1 MTFTGE
7 GGSFAGKMSSLTLG
21 LCVERLPTS
30 VVPVPD
36 PPDLE
41 NFDAQA
47 ELRNN
52 INRVLERFFAEG
64 KYVGTIQQATITAYE
79 DANDNKFIT
88 LPRHLETCLRGGK
101 AGYKTSAVQS
111 EWYQYLPQG
120 RGIRKS
126 DQSYYG
132 PLQDIGEGFVT
143 FRDIE
148 TASTLTLSSS
158 ETECAGSYIW
168 IRGKDNNG
176 DKIFST
182 VDGDRVEGIRL
193 DLGDGT
199 QTTSQTFKEIYSVE
213 KTPTTGTIT
222 LSATTG
228 SVTLA
233 KYEAGERAISYRR
246 YIVDKTWDAV
256 QGIFKRR
263 HCWAISDNDPLY
275 PDSLEAIKLGLMAI
289 NAEEKADVER
299 GQYYMDRAILL
310 LNAELK
316 EYNSGQEGV
325 MQVAPW
331 LTRRLVNMT

>member
-1 MTFTGE
+1 M
-7 GGSFAGKMSSLTLG
+7 AI
-21 LCVERLPTS
+21 ERLPAS
-30 VVPVPD
+30 IKPLPD
-36 PPDLE
+36 PPDLQG
-41 NFDAQA
+41 FDPIE
-47 ELRNN
+47 ELKNN

-64 KYVGTIQQATITAYE
+64 KWVGTIQQATITAYE

-101 AGYKTSAVQS
+101 AGYKTTAVQS

-120 RGIRKS
+120 RGIRKA
-126 DQSYYG
+126 DQAYYG
-132 PLQDIGEGFVT
+132 PLQDIGEGYVT
-143 FRDIE
+143 FRDL
-148 TASTLTLSSS
+148 AAPSQLTLSSS

-168 IRGKDNNG
+168 IRGKDENG
-176 DKIFST
+176 DKIYST
-182 VDGDRVEGIRL
+182 VDGERVEGIRL

-199 QTTSQTFKEIYSVE
+199 QTTSETFAEIYSVE
-213 KTPTTGTIT
+213 KTPTTGVIS
-222 LSATTG
+222 LSAGAT
-228 SVTLA
+228 TLA
-233 KYEAGERAISYRR
+233 KYESGERAISYRR
-246 YIVDKTWDAV
+246 YLVDKNWDAV

-263 HCWAISDNDPLY
+263 HVWAISDNDPLY

>member
-1 MTFTGE
+1 
-7 GGSFAGKMSSLTLG
+7 
-21 LCVERLPTS
+21 
-30 VVPVPD
+30 
-36 PPDLE
+36 
-41 NFDAQA
+41 
-47 ELRNN
+47 
-52 INRVLERFFAEG
+52 
-64 KYVGTIQQATITAYE
+64 
-79 DANDNKFIT
+79 
-88 LPRHLETCLRGGK
+88 
-101 AGYKTSAVQS
+101 
-111 EWYQYLPQG
+111 
-120 RGIRKS
+120 
-126 DQSYYG
+126 
-132 PLQDIGEGFVT
+132 LQDIGEGYVT

-193 DLGDGT
+193 DLGNGT
-199 QTTSQTFKEIYSVE
+199 QTTTGITFKEIYSVE

-246 YIVDKTWDAV
+246 YIVDKAWDAV

-325 MQVAPW
+325 MQIAPW
-331 LTRRLVNMT
+331 LSRRLVNMT

>member
-1 MTFTGE
+1 M
-7 GGSFAGKMSSLTLG
+7 AI
-21 LCVERLPTS
+21 ERLPAS
-30 VVPVPD
+30 VRPQPD

-41 NFDAQA
+41 GFNQIE
-47 ELRNN
+47 ELKNN

-64 KYVGTIQQATITAYE
+64 KFVGTIQQATITAYE

-101 AGYKTSAVQS
+101 AGYKTTAVQS

-120 RGIRKS
+120 RGIRKA
-126 DQSYYG
+126 DQAYYG

-148 TASTLTLSSS
+148 TTSTLTLTSS
-158 ETECAGSYIW
+158 ETEDAGSYIW

-176 DKIFST
+176 NKIFSD

-199 QTTSQTFKEIYSVE
+199 HTTSQTFKEIYSVE

-246 YIVDKTWDAV
+246 YIVDRNWDAV

-316 EYNSGQEGV
+316 EYNAGQEGV
-325 MQVAPW
+325 MQIAPW

>member
-1 MTFTGE
+1 
-7 GGSFAGKMSSLTLG
+7 MSSLTLG
-21 LCVERLPTS
+21 LCVERLPNS

-36 PPDLE
+36 PPDLAG
-41 NFDAQA
+41 FDAQA

-52 INRVLERFFAEG
+52 INRVLERFHAEG
-64 KYVGTIQQATITAYE
+64 KWTGLVQQATITAYE
-79 DANDNKFIT
+79 DINDNKFIT

-101 AGYKTSAVQS
+101 AGYKTTAVQS

-120 RGIRKS
+120 RGIRKA

-182 VDGDRVEGIRL
+182 VDGERVEGIRI
-193 DLGDGT
+193 DLGSGT
-199 QTTSQTFKEIYSVE
+199 HITNGFTFKEIYSVE

-228 SVTLA
+228 SITLA
-233 KYEAGERAISYRR
+233 KYESGERAISYRR
-246 YIVDKTWDAV
+246 YIVDKAWEAV

-263 HCWAISDNDPLY
+263 HVWAISDNDPLY

-325 MQVAPW
+325 MQIAPW
-331 LTRRLVNMT
+331 LSRRLVNMT

>member
-1 MTFTGE
+1 
-7 GGSFAGKMSSLTLG
+7 MSSLTLG

-79 DANDNKFIT
+79 DVNDNKFIT

-132 PLQDIGEGFVT
+132 PLQDIGEGYVT

-176 DKIFST
+176 DTIFST

-193 DLGDGT
+193 DLGNGT
-199 QTTSQTFKEIYSVE
+199 QTTTGITFKEIYSVE

-246 YIVDKTWDAV
+246 YIVDKAWDAV

-325 MQVAPW
+325 MQIAPW
-331 LTRRLVNMT
+331 LSRRLVNMT

>member
-1 MTFTGE
+1 MQL
-7 GGSFAGKMSSLTLG
+7 A
-21 LCVERLPTS
+21 CERLPAS
-30 VVPVPD
+30 VRPIAD
-36 PPDLE
+36 PPDLVG
-41 NFDAQA
+41 FDAEA

-52 INRVLERFFAEG
+52 INRVLERFICEG
-64 KYVGTIQQATITAYE
+64 KFTGTIQQATITAYE

-101 AGYKTSAVQS
+101 AGYKTTAVQS

-120 RGIRKS
+120 RGIRKA
-126 DQSYYG
+126 DQAYHG
-132 PLQDIGEGFVT
+132 PLQDIGEGYVT

-193 DLGDGT
+193 DLGGGT
-199 QTTSQTFKEIYSVE
+199 QTTTGITFKEIYSVE

-246 YIVDKTWDAV
+246 YIVDKTWEAV

-263 HCWAISDNDPLY
+263 HCWAVSDNDPLY

-316 EYNSGQEGV
+316 EYNAGQEGV
-325 MQVAPW
+325 MQIAPW

>member
-1 MTFTGE
+1 
-7 GGSFAGKMSSLTLG
+7 MSSLTLG
-21 LCVERLPTS
+21 LCVERLPNS

-36 PPDLE
+36 PPDLAG
-41 NFDAQA
+41 FDAQA

-52 INRVLERFFAEG
+52 INRVLERFYAEG
-64 KYVGTIQQATITAYE
+64 KWTGLVQQATITAYE

-101 AGYKTSAVQS
+101 AGYKTTAVQS

-120 RGIRKS
+120 RGIRKAA
-126 DQSYYG
+126 DAYYG

-176 DKIFST
+176 DKIFSD
-182 VDGDRVEGIRL
+182 VDGERVEGIRL
-193 DLGDGT
+193 DLGGGT
-199 QTTSQTFKEIYSVE
+199 QTTAQTFKEIYSVE

-222 LSATTG
+222 LAAGAT
-228 SVTLA
+228 TLA
-233 KYEAGERAISYRR
+233 KYESGERAISYRR
-246 YIVDKTWDAV
+246 YIVDKNWDAV

-263 HCWAISDNDPLY
+263 HVWAISDNDPLY

-316 EYNSGQEGV
+316 EYNAGQEGV
-325 MQVAPW
+325 MQFAPW
-331 LTRRLVNMT
+331 LTRRMVNMT

>member
-1 MTFTGE
+1 M
-7 GGSFAGKMSSLTLG
+7 GKVVVFRATMSSLSMQLA
-21 LCVERLPTS
+21 CERLPAS
-30 VVPVPD
+30 VRPIAD
-36 PPDLE
+36 PPDLVG
-41 NFDAQA
+41 FDAEA

-52 INRVLERFFAEG
+52 INRVLERLHSEG
-64 KYVGTIQQATITAYE
+64 KWTGLVQQATITAYE
-79 DANDNKFIT
+79 DADDNKFIT

-101 AGYKTSAVQS
+101 AGYKTTAVQS

-126 DQSYYG
+126 DQAYSG
-132 PLQDIGEGFVT
+132 PLQDIGEGYVT

-176 DKIFST
+176 DKIFSN
-182 VDGDRVEGIRL
+182 VDGERVEGIRL

-246 YIVDKTWDAV
+246 YIVDRNWDAV

-263 HCWAISDNDPLY
+263 HCWAVSDNDPLY

-316 EYNSGQEGV
+316 EYNAGQEGV
-325 MQVAPW
+325 MQIAPW
-331 LTRRLVNMT
+331 LSRRLVNMT

>member
-1 MTFTGE
+1 
-7 GGSFAGKMSSLTLG
+7 MSSLTLG
-21 LCVERLPTS
+21 LCVERLPAS
-30 VVPVPD
+30 VVPQPD
-36 PPDLE
+36 PPDLAG
-41 NFDAQA
+41 FDAQA

-52 INRVLERFFAEG
+52 INRVLERFHAEG
-64 KYVGTIQQATITAYE
+64 KWQGTVQQATITAYE

-101 AGYKTSAVQS
+101 AGYKTTAVQS

-120 RGIRKS
+120 RGIRKA
-126 DQSYYG
+126 DQAYYG

-168 IRGKDNNG
+168 IRGKDANG

-182 VDGDRVEGIRL
+182 VDGERVEGIRL
-193 DLGDGT
+193 DLGNGT
-199 QTTSQTFKEIYSVE
+199 QTTTGITFKEIYSVE

-246 YIVDKTWDAV
+246 YIVDRNWDAV

-263 HCWAISDNDPLY
+263 HVWAISDNDPLY

-316 EYNSGQEGV
+316 EYNAGQEGV

>member
-1 MTFTGE
+1 LTFCGE
-7 GGSFAGKMSSLTLG
+7 GGSFSGKMSSLTLG
-21 LCVERLPTS
+21 LCVERLPAS
-30 VVPVPD
+30 VVPQPD
-36 PPDLE
+36 PPDLAG
-41 NFDAQA
+41 FDAQA

-79 DANDNKFIT
+79 DVNDNKFIT

-101 AGYKTSAVQS
+101 AGHKTTAVQS

-120 RGIRKS
+120 RGIRKQ
-126 DQSYYG
+126 DQAYYG
-132 PLQDIGEGFVT
+132 PLQDIGEGYVT

-148 TASTLTLSSS
+148 TASTLTLSSG

-168 IRGKDNNG
+168 IRGKDANG

-193 DLGDGT
+193 DLGNGT
-199 QTTSQTFKEIYSVE
+199 QTTTGITFKEIYSVE
-213 KTPTTGTIT
+213 KTPTTGVVS
-222 LSATTG
+222 LSAGAT
-228 SVTLA
+228 TLA
-233 KYEAGERAISYRR
+233 KYEAGERVVSYRR
-246 YIVDKTWDAV
+246 YLVDRNWDAV
-256 QGIFKRR
+256 QGIFKRK

-275 PDSLEAIKLGLMAI
+275 PDSLEAIKLGLMAL

-316 EYNSGQEGV
+316 EYNAGQEGV
-325 MQVAPW
+325 MQIAPW

>member
-1 MTFTGE
+1 
-7 GGSFAGKMSSLTLG
+7 MSSLSLG
-21 LCVERLPTS
+21 LCCERLPAS
-30 VVPVPD
+30 VIPTPD

-41 NFDAQA
+41 GFNQIE
-47 ELRNN
+47 ELKNN

-64 KYVGTIQQATITAYE
+64 KFVGTIQQATITAYE
-79 DANDNKFIT
+79 DADDNKFIT

-101 AGYKTSAVQS
+101 AGYKTTAVQS

-199 QTTSQTFKEIYSVE
+199 QTTTGITFKEIYSVE

-246 YIVDKTWDAV
+246 YIVDRNWDAV

-275 PDSLEAIKLGLMAI
+275 PDSLEAIKLGLMAL

-316 EYNSGQEGV
+316 EYNAGQEGV

-331 LTRRLVNMT
+331 LTRQMINMR

>member
-1 MTFTGE
+1 
-7 GGSFAGKMSSLTLG
+7 MSSLTLG

-30 VVPVPD
+30 SVPVPD

-64 KYVGTIQQATITAYE
+64 KYVGTIQQATVTAYE
-79 DANDNKFIT
+79 DVNDNKFIT

-132 PLQDIGEGFVT
+132 PLQDIGEGYVT

-193 DLGDGT
+193 DLGNGT

-246 YIVDKTWDAV
+246 YIVDKAWDAV

-316 EYNSGQEGV
+316 EYNAGQEGV
-325 MQVAPW
+325 MQIAPW

>member
-1 MTFTGE
+1 
-7 GGSFAGKMSSLTLG
+7 MSSLTLG
-21 LCVERLPTS
+21 LCVERLPNS
-30 VVPVPD
+30 VVPVAD
-36 PPDLE
+36 PPDLAG
-41 NFDAQA
+41 FDAQA

-52 INRVLERFFAEG
+52 INRVLERFHAEG
-64 KYVGTIQQATITAYE
+64 KWTGLIQQATVTAYE
-79 DANDNKFIT
+79 DVNDNKFIT

-120 RGIRKS
+120 RGIRRT

-132 PLQDIGEGFVT
+132 PLQDIGEGYVT

-176 DKIFST
+176 DAIFST

-193 DLGDGT
+193 DLGNGT
-199 QTTSQTFKEIYSVE
+199 QTTTGITFKEIYSVE

-222 LSATTG
+222 LAAGAT
-228 SVTLA
+228 TLA
-233 KYEAGERAISYRR
+233 KYESGERVISYRR
-246 YIVDKTWDAV
+246 YIVDKNWDAV

-316 EYNSGQEGV
+316 EYNAGQEGV
-325 MQVAPW
+325 MQIAPW
-331 LTRRLVNMT
+331 LSRRLINMT

>member
-1 MTFTGE
+1 
-7 GGSFAGKMSSLTLG
+7 MSSLSLG
-21 LCVERLPTS
+21 LAAERLPAS
-30 VVPVPD
+30 VHPQPD
-36 PPDLE
+36 PPDLQG
-41 NFDAQA
+41 FDSAA

-64 KYVGTIQQATITAYE
+64 KFVGTIQQATITAYE
-79 DANDNKFIT
+79 DADVNRFIT

-101 AGYKTSAVQS
+101 AGYKTTAVQS

-120 RGIRKS
+120 RGIRKQ
-126 DQSYYG
+126 DQAYYG

-168 IRGKDNNG
+168 IRGKDANG

-182 VDGDRVEGIRL
+182 VDGERVEGIRL

-246 YIVDKTWDAV
+246 YIVDKNWDAV

-263 HCWAISDNDPLY
+263 HVWAISDNDPLY

-316 EYNSGQEGV
+316 EYNAGQEGV
-325 MQVAPW
+325 MQIAPW
-331 LTRRLVNMT
+331 LSRRLVNMT

>member
-1 MTFTGE
+1 
-7 GGSFAGKMSSLTLG
+7 MSSLSLG
-21 LCVERLPTS
+21 LACERLPTS
-30 VVPVPD
+30 VRPIAD

-41 NFDAQA
+41 GFDPIE
-47 ELRNN
+47 ELKNN
-52 INRVLERFFAEG
+52 INRVLERFICEG
-64 KYVGTIQQATITAYE
+64 KFVGTIQQAMITAYE
-79 DANDNKFIT
+79 DANENKFIT

-101 AGYKTSAVQS
+101 AGYKTTAVQS

-120 RGIRKS
+120 RGIRKA
-126 DQSYYG
+126 DQAYHG

-168 IRGKDNNG
+168 IRGKDANG

-182 VDGDRVEGIRL
+182 VDSERVEGIRL

-199 QTTSQTFKEIYSVE
+199 QTTSQTFKEIYGVE
-213 KTPTTGTIT
+213 KTPTTGTIS
-222 LSATTG
+222 LAAGAT
-228 SVTLA
+228 TLA
-233 KYEAGERAISYRR
+233 KYESGERAISYRR
-246 YIVDKTWDAV
+246 YIVDKTWEGV

-316 EYNSGQEGV
+316 EYNAGQEGV
-325 MQVAPW
+325 MQIAPW

>member
-1 MTFTGE
+1 
-7 GGSFAGKMSSLTLG
+7 MSSLTLG

-30 VVPVPD
+30 SVPVPD

-52 INRVLERFFAEG
+52 INRVLERFHAEG
-64 KYVGTIQQATITAYE
+64 KWTGLVQQATVTAYE

-132 PLQDIGEGFVT
+132 PLQDIGEGYVT

-182 VDGDRVEGIRL
+182 VDGERVEGIRL
-193 DLGDGT
+193 YLGNGT
-199 QTTSQTFKEIYSVE
+199 QTTTGITFKEIYSVE

-246 YIVDKTWDAV
+246 YIVDKNWDAI

-316 EYNSGQEGV
+316 EYNAGQEGV
-325 MQVAPW
+325 MQIAPW
-331 LTRRLVNMT
+331 LSRRLVNMT